1 MRSPRFFINARS
13 RFSQIWTLRTR
24 QYQYAP
30 LPSATSIRLLE
41 LSPSDDSKV
50 SCSLRAFEL
59 RDAPPFDAL
68 SYTWGNPLPQLSRAS
83 LPASKGRRPT
93 TTSNS
98 LSRPPYSSKK
108 IELANAPE
116 DSGRIRRYPIICDDS
131 SIFVTANLKDALQ
144 MLCKSLGSTERI
156 TESRYLWI
164 DAICVDQKN
173 ILERNLQVALMAE
186 TFKAA
191 QKVIVWLGKEDEFTS
206 DALTVINAISTIP
219 EPHWASA
226 SYTSFYADEGCL
238 KELGISH
245 LSIFNWLGFIAF
257 INRPWFKRAWVV
269 QEIALA
275 KTAVLVCGQNTLPWD
290 KLSKTL
296 AFIKKSRWY
305 HHLSTEKLRHVATVR
320 ETPGVYKNLL
330 KSKAEVDMS
339 SFYLDRTRI
348 QVAASGRFVPHSA
361 VRRRKPS
368 LRVLLDTHRFS
379 GSTDAR
385 DKVYAFLGLA
395 DRKAFPFNTQP
406 KALAA
411 DYKLTV
417 QQVYT
422 ETVRALLIANKDLDI
437 LCHKEDR
444 SRTKIPSL
452 PSWVPDYSVA
462 IKPYPLKFR
471 GVVQMKLWKASGKL
485 SWAPDMAA
493 MNNGL
498 LPVQGYLLD
507 VIDNASIMREES
519 QDPVAPWA
527 SIVRLA
533 LGLDDYY
540 RICRLNYRQISRVE
554 VLWRTLTT
562 NTYARQH
569 PAPTRAGEMFVDYIL
584 NLQIRHR
591 LTPWSSDIDFQ
602 PQHNPL
608 SASIYPEW
616 HALLSAEPEGS
627 PYNIG
632 AYKQRLTSVVESM
645 FNGTYS
651 PIGLAQLQ
659 HELDNGGGTMRRLF
673 KTHTKFL
680 GTGPRSLQLGDEL
693 WVLAGAPVPFV
704 LRRLPNGNHQLVGEA
719 YVYGLMHG
727 EALEMGLSLEKTTLE

>member
-13 RFSQIWTLRTR
+13 RFTQIWRTR

-41 LSPSDDSKV
+41 LSPANDGKI
-50 SCSLRAFEL
+50 SCSLKAYEL
-59 RDAPPFDAL
+59 QEAPPFDAL

-83 LPASKGRRPT
+83 LPAARGRRPT
-93 TTSNS
+93 ATSANATR
-98 LSRPPYSSKK
+98 LPHASKK
-108 IELANAPE
+108 LDLPSNN
-116 DSGRIRRYPIICDDS
+116 DSSGRIRRYPIICDDS

-144 MLCKSLGSTERI
+144 MLCKSLSATRNI
-156 TESRYLWI
+156 TESTYYWI

-173 ILERNLQVALMAE
+173 IIERNLQVALMAE

-191 QKVIVWLGKEDEFTS
+191 QKVIVWLGKEDEYTS
-206 DALTVINAISTIP
+206 DALSVINAISNIP
-219 EPHWASA
+219 EPHWDSA

-245 LSIFNWLGFIAF
+245 LSIFNWIGFIAF

-275 KTAVLVCGQNTLPWD
+275 RSAVLVCGQNTFLWD

-305 HHLSTEKLRHVATVR
+305 HHLSTEKLRHVAAVR
-320 ETPGVYKNLL
+320 ETPGVYKNFL
-330 KSKAEVDMS
+330 KSKADVDMS

-348 QVAASGRFVPHSA
+348 QVAASGRLVPHST

-368 LRVLLDTHRFS
+368 LRVLLDMHRFS
-379 GSTDAR
+379 GSTDPR

-395 DRKAFPFNTQP
+395 DRKAPPFNTQAR
-406 KALAA
+406 ALAA
-411 DYKLTV
+411 DYKLSV
-417 QQVYT
+417 QQVYS
-422 ETVRALLIANKDLDI
+422 ETVRALLVANKHLDI

-444 SRTKIPSL
+444 SRTKIPNL

-471 GVVQMKLWKASGKL
+471 GVVQWKLWQASGKL
-485 SWAPDMAA
+485 LWTPDVAA

-498 LPVQGYLLD
+498 LPVQGYFLD
-507 VIDNASIMREES
+507 VIDHTSVMREES
-519 QDPVAPWA
+519 LDPVAPWA
-527 SIVRLA
+527 SIVSLA

-540 RICRLNYRQISRVE
+540 RTCRPKYREISRVE

-569 PAPTRAGEMFVDYIL
+569 PAPTRTGELFVDYIL

-591 LTPWSSDIDFQ
+591 LTPWSSEIDFQ

-616 HALLSAEPEGS
+616 HALLSAEPQGS
-627 PYNIG
+627 PYNLG
-632 AYKQRLTSVVESM
+632 AYKQRLTAVVESM

-673 KTHTKFL
+673 RTHTKFL
-680 GTGPRSLQLGDEL
+680 GTGPRSLEVGDEL

-704 LRRLPNGNHQLVGEA
+704 LRRLPNGRHQLVGEA

-727 EALEMGLSLEKTTLE
+727 EALEMGLNFEKTTLE